1 MMSNKQVKSSTP
13 PQPTMELAIVN
24 PHAAGMDIGSKFH
37 VSAVGQ
43 RNEELLQTGV
53 TTPDL
58 HELAQEFKRRGI
70 RTVAMESTGYFWIP
84 VAMLLR
90 DYGFEVIVVNGASVK
105 GINRPKTDH
114 KDARWIQKLH
124 SLGMLKPSFQLD
136 NFNEGLRTYSR
147 RRRTLV
153 QDRTRLLNR
162 MHKALVLMNVQIG
175 MFLTELDSKSG
186 MDIITA
192 IVKGERDPKKLYA
205 HVRPGVKTPK
215 EQMLKALEGTWQ
227 AQHLFELKQLHNA
240 YEFCMLQIKECD
252 VEIER
257 QIEAYCKE
265 NGIEPTPPESKPP
278 SDKRSAFYDNHAPKF
293 NSVDNLQRIVGADFL
308 AIDGIGPNFILDI
321 VTELGFTLEQF
332 PTGKHFTSWLSLS
345 PQNKVTGGK
354 TVSSKIPKRN
364 NRAAQAFRQAANSIG
379 NTKNH
384 PLRPF
389 FLNILKKQGRKG
401 AIVATARKLATI
413 VYRMVK
419 DNTAFDYQI
428 SETDKNRQRNNLLK
442 KFQKAILEFQ
452 FSKEELNFAA

>member
-1 MMSNKQVKSSTP
+1 MSKKQVKSSTP
-13 PQPTMELAIVN
+13 PQPTMEIAIVN
-24 PHAAGMDIGSKFH
+24 PHAAGIDIGSKFH
-37 VSAVGQ
+37 VAAVGQ
-43 RNEELLQTGV
+43 RNEELIHTGI

-58 HELAQEFKRRGI
+58 HELAQDFKRRGI

-105 GINRPKTDH
+105 GFNRPKTDP

-124 SLGMLKPSFQLD
+124 TLGLLKPSFQLD

-175 MFLTELDSKSG
+175 MFLSELDSKSG
-186 MDIITA
+186 MDIVTS
-192 IVKGERDPKKLYA
+192 IVNGERDPKKLYL
-205 HVRPGVKTPK
+205 HVRSGVKTSK

-227 AQHLFELKQLHNA
+227 AQHLFELKQLHGA
-240 YEFCMLQIKECD
+240 YLFCMQQIKECD
-252 VEIER
+252 VEIEQ

-265 NGIEPTPPESKPP
+265 NGITPTPPDSKPP
-278 SDKRSAFYDNHAPKF
+278 SNKRSAFYDNHAPKF
-293 NSVDNLQRIVGADFL
+293 NSIDNLQRIVGADFL

-332 PTGKHFTSWLSLS
+332 PSAKHFTSWLSLS

-354 TVSSKIPKRN
+354 TISSKIAKRN

-413 VYRMVK
+413 VYRMIQ
-419 DNTAFDYQI
+419 DNVPFDYQI

-442 KFQKAILEFQ
+442 KLKKSIIEFQ
-452 FSKEELNFAA
+452 FSLEELNFAA